1 MLSFRPAFLKQPTLL
16 HKFVAECHK
25 ATLNFIYNH
34 AAPRHIRIHSALRSA
49 CSLFYYICDMGN
61 GKVLKEVMFAE
72 VGKYCLDIS
81 KLVFGGVI
89 LAGIMKLY
97 VNLLALII
105 VGVVVVI
112 VLTVLGLWCIYESN
126 KKES

>member
-1 MLSFRPAFLKQPTLL
+1 MPQGNLKLYLQSRCASAYPNP
-16 HKFVAECHK
+16 FG
-25 ATLNFIYNH
+25 
-34 AAPRHIRIHSALRSA
+34 SALG
-49 CSLFYYICDMGN
+49 LQFILYICDMGN

>member
-1 MLSFRPAFLKQPTLL
+1 
-16 HKFVAECHK
+16 
-25 ATLNFIYNH
+25 
-34 AAPRHIRIHSALRSA
+34 
-49 CSLFYYICDMGN
+49 
-61 GKVLKEVMFAE
+61 MFAE

>member
-1 MLSFRPAFLKQPTLL
+1 
-16 HKFVAECHK
+16 
-25 ATLNFIYNH
+25 
-34 AAPRHIRIHSALRSA
+34 
-49 CSLFYYICDMGN
+49 MGN

-105 VGVVVVI
+105 VGIVFHVLPGFNSVI
-112 VLTVLGLWCIYESN
+112 PI
-126 KKES
+126 